1 MNAPHD
7 EFTRICDIMATLHD
21 DVLPGKMMSSPALSS
36 KGKVF
41 VFFGKGGMG
50 FRLGPQSDP
59 KALGIRN
66 PKPLSPFKTK
76 PPLKGWWIVD
86 QDEASIWEK
95 LAERSLEF
103 TRTL

>member
-1 MNAPHD
+1 MSEQHA
-7 EFTRICDIMATLHD
+7 EFTRICHIMTAMND
-21 DVLPGKMMSSPALSS
+21 DVLPGKMMSSPALSC

-59 KALGIRN
+59 KTLGIAK
-66 PKPLSPFKTK
+66 PQPLSPFKTK
-76 PPLKGWWIVD
+76 PPLKGWWIVNE
-86 QDEASIWEK
+86 DEAALWEQ
-95 LAERSLEF
+95 LAAKALEF